1 MSRRQLNVVWF
12 KRDLRT
18 LDHKPLSEALKHE
31 LPAVG
36 LYIHEPDIWSDPH
49 YSDRHERFVAD
60 SIREL
65 KVELQLK
72 GMPLLSYSASF
83 KDMWEFMDSIFS
95 IEHVYSYQETGLRNT
110 YQRDKEAAKWFQS
123 NGIQWNEFQQNGVIR
138 AMSDRKDWVSSWYY
152 FMSRKQDKPHWDGM
166 KSASLPSQQP
176 PFEAFPFTTKRKPRS
191 FQEGGEKSGHALLKS
206 FLEGRGESYMNAISK
221 PQAAREH
228 CSRLS
233 PHIAWGNLS
242 IRQVWQALRHSNLMQ
257 NHKFHAK
264 AFGSRLRW
272 HCHFIQKFEME
283 DRMEFENVNRGY
295 DALDRSFNIKI
306 WRKWCRGR
314 TGFPLVDACMR
325 ALYHTGYL
333 NFRMRAM
340 VLSFWTHH
348 LWQNWK
354 PAAIWLARQFLDFEP
369 GIHYPQI
376 QMQAGVTGIN
386 TIRIYNPT
394 KQSEDHD
401 PEGEFIKKWVPE
413 LQYVPVAQIHEPI
426 RMTELEQQMYNC
438 ILGKDYPK
446 PIVDLKSAGKYAR
459 DALWGIKKNKLV
471 KKEGR
476 RILRKL
482 TNPGR
487 RNA

>member
-1 MSRRQLNVVWF
+1 MRNKQVNLVWF
-12 KRDLRT
+12 KRDLR
-18 LDHKPLSEALKHE
+18 LQDHKPLAEALKSD
-31 LPAVG
+31 LPVLG
-36 LYIHEPDIWSDPH
+36 LYIHETNIWSDPH
-49 YSDRHERFVAD
+49 YSKRHEQFVRD
-60 SIREL
+60 SIEEL
-65 KVELQLK
+65 EAKLKNRGISMLCCRATFGKTFDFLQSHFDIK
-72 GMPLLSYSASF
+72 TVFSF
-83 KDMWEFMDSIFS
+83 
-95 IEHVYSYQETGLRNT
+95 QETGLRCT
-110 YQRDKEAAKWFQS
+110 YERDKQAALYFQRCHIS
-123 NGIQWNEFQQNGVIR
+123 WKEYQQNGVIR
-138 AMSDRKDWVSSWYY
+138 ALSHRKSWVPQWYK
-152 FMSRKQDKPHWDGM
+152 FMSSPWDEPEWQSYTHPLV
-166 KSASLPSQQP
+166 KIPKLP
-176 PFEAFPFTTKRKPRS
+176 FPS
-191 FQEGGEKSGHALLKS
+191 FPSNTFLMNSHFQKGGEQRAHQTLQS
-206 FLEGRGESYMNAISK
+206 FLERRGAKYMNSISK

-233 PHIAWGNLS
+233 PHLAWGNLS
-242 IRQVWQALRHSNLMQ
+242 IRQVWQALQKSKFRKAQ
-257 NHKFHAK
+257 PFHAK

-295 DALDRSFNIKI
+295 NELDRSFDDVK
-306 WRKWCRGR
+306 WRRWCRGQ

-325 ALYHTGYL
+325 AVYHTGYL

-348 LWQNWK
+348 LWQDWK

-386 TIRIYNPT
+386 TIRIYNPI

-401 PEGEFIKKWVPE
+401 PEGAFIQKWCPE
-413 LQYVPVAQIHEPI
+413 LQSVPSETIHKPAE
-426 RMTELEQQMYNC
+426 MTGLEQGMYRC
-438 ILGKDYPK
+438 RIGEDYPE
-446 PIVDLKSAGKYAR
+446 PMVDLKAAGNNAR
-459 DALWGIKKNKLV
+459 DSLWSIKKKKKV

-487 RNA
+487 RQA

>member
-1 MSRRQLNVVWF
+1 MPRRKLNVVWF

-18 LDHKPLSEALKHE
+18 RDHKPLSEALKHE
-31 LPAVG
+31 LPVMG
-36 LYIHEPDIWSDPH
+36 LYIHEPNIWSDPH
-49 YSDRHERFVAD
+49 YSDRHAYFVAE

-65 KVELQLK
+65 KVKLESK
-72 GMPLLSYSASF
+72 GVPLLSYTASF
-83 KDMWEFMDSIFS
+83 DEMWSFLNSVFS
-95 IEHVYSYQETGLRNT
+95 IDQVYSYQETGLRNS
-110 YQRDKEAAKWFQS
+110 YERDKKAAKWFQS
-123 NGIQWNEFQQNGVIR
+123 QGVLWNEFQQNGVIR
-138 AMSDRKDWVSSWYY
+138 AMSDRKAWVSSWYK
-152 FMSRKQDKPHWDGM
+152 FMSRQQDNPLWNEAKEVRFPYQH
-166 KSASLPSQQP
+166 P
-176 PFEAFPFTTKRKPRS
+176 PFEVFPSNEKRISSPYQK
-191 FQEGGEKSGHALLKS
+191 GGEKSGHELLKS
-206 FLEGRGESYMNAISK
+206 FLKGRGQRYMNAISK

-242 IRQVWQALRHSNLMQ
+242 IRQVWQSLQKSQLIESHA
-257 NHKFHAK
+257 FHAK
-264 AFGSRLRW
+264 AFASRLRW

-295 DALDRSFNIKI
+295 DKLDRQFDLSL

-354 PAAIWLARQFLDFEP
+354 PAAVWLARQFLDFEP

-394 KQSEDHD
+394 KQSEEHD
-401 PEGEFIKKWVPE
+401 PGGKFIKKWVPE
-413 LQYVPVAQIHEPI
+413 LQNVPVAQIHEPN
-426 RMTELEQQMYNC
+426 RMTEMEQQMYKC
-438 ILGKDYPK
+438 IIGKDYPG
-446 PIVDLKSAGKYAR
+446 PVVDLKSAGKYAR
-459 DALWGIKKNKLV
+459 DSLWGIKKSKLV
-471 KKEGR
+471 KQEGR
-476 RILRKL
+476 RILKKL

>member
-1 MSRRQLNVVWF
+1 MSRQRTNVVWF

-18 LDHKPLSEALKHE
+18 RDHKPLSEGLKHP
-31 LPAVG
+31 LPVVCV
-36 LYIHEPDIWSDPH
+36 YIQEPDIWSDPH
-49 YSDRHERFVAD
+49 YSNRHEQFVAD

-65 KVELQLK
+65 KSQLEAK
-72 GMPLLSYSASF
+72 GLPLLAYKAPF
-83 KDMWEFMDSIFS
+83 EDMWRFLDSFLA
-95 IEHVYSYQETGLRNT
+95 IEQVFSYQETGLLCT
-110 YQRDKEAAKWFQS
+110 YERDKQATKWFQS
-123 NGIQWNEFQQNGVIR
+123 QGIIWNEFQQNGVVR
-138 AMSDRKDWVSSWYY
+138 GRSNRKRWVSGWYD
-152 FMSRKQDKPHWDGM
+152 FMNQQQDDPPWDAVKSFELPFSECSFESFPLPGKQRR
-166 KSASLPSQQP
+166 AQ
-176 PFEAFPFTTKRKPRS
+176 
-191 FQEGGEKSGHALLKS
+191 FQAGGESPGHQILKS
-206 FLEGRGESYMNAISK
+206 FLAGRGEHYMYSISK

-233 PHIAWGNLS
+233 PYIAWGNIS
-242 IRQVWQALRHSNLMQ
+242 IRQVWQALTNSNLIQ
-257 NHKFHAK
+257 NHAFHAK

-283 DRMEFENVNRGY
+283 DRMEFENVNRGF
-295 DALDRSFNIKI
+295 DALDRSFDKSL
-306 WRKWCRGR
+306 WQKWCRGR

-348 LWQNWK
+348 LWQDWK

-386 TIRIYNPT
+386 TIRIYNPI

-401 PEGEFIKKWVPE
+401 PNGEFIKKWCSE
-413 LQYVPVAQIHEPI
+413 LQHVPAAHIHEPT
-426 RMTELEQQMYNC
+426 RMTSLEQQMYNC
-438 ILGKDYPK
+438 IPGEDYPK

-459 DALWGIKKNKLV
+459 DALWGIKKNKKV

-476 RILRKL
+476 RILEKL